1 MAPMAA
7 FDCISV
13 MKALGEPTRVRIMR
27 LLLKDRLSVS
37 QIVEKT
43 GVSQYNVSK
52 HLRILRQ
59 AGLLESG
66 VDGKHHFFSVPPGL
80 KRQLSENEATLV
92 LDCCSFRFDKF
103 S

>member
-1 MAPMAA
+1 MAA
-7 FDCISV
+7 LDCISV

-27 LLLKDRLSVS
+27 LLLKDRLSVN

-52 HLRILRQ
+52 HLRILRE
-59 AGLLESG
+59 AGLLETG
-66 VDGKHHFFSVPPGL
+66 ADGKQHFFAVPSAL
-80 KRQLSENEATLV
+80 KKQLSKNEDALV

-103 S
+103 Q